1 MLKQI
6 AVGAGALIVVACAAA
21 YAQQPP
27 SVRDFGARL
36 QLRADDRAAFL
47 DARLAALH
55 AGLRLTPDQ
64 EKEWPAYEQAY
75 RDLAAGERAF
85 TPPPE
90 GQNDPIARAQRAADQ
105 LAARSTALRHY
116 AETAAPLY
124 HSLDDNQ
131 KRRFNILSRVGRPR
145 FHNFAFWHGGRDDS
159 SDARP
164 ER

>member
-75 RDLAAGERAF
+75 RDLAASERAF
-85 TPPPE
+85 TPRSE

-105 LAARSTALRHY
+105 LAARSAALRHY
-116 AETAAPLY
+116 AEAAAPLY
-124 HSLDDNQ
+124 QSLDDNQ

-145 FHNFAFWHGGRDDS
+145 FHNFAFGRGGRDDS
-159 SDARP
+159 GDARP

>member
-1 MLKQI
+1 MLKKLVI
-6 AVGAGALIVVACAAA
+6 GAGALIIVACAAA

-64 EKEWPAYEQAY
+64 DKNWPAFEQAY
-75 RDLAAGERAF
+75 RDLAAGERPFA
-85 TPPPE
+85 PRPE
-90 GQNDPIARAQRAADQ
+90 GQNDPIARAQHAADE
-105 LAARSTALRHY
+105 LAARSAALRHY
-116 AETAAPLY
+116 AEAAAPFY
-124 HSLDDNQ
+124 QGLDDNQ

-145 FHNFAFWHGGRDDS
+145 FHQFAFWRGGGDDTG
-159 SDARP
+159 DARP
-164 ER
+164 GR